1 MTKEKKPD
9 RLALKASAALAAG
22 MSYGQ
27 WVAAGGTIQMDEP
40 EQKQE
45 APGRICTDCGAHFSG
60 SSRTLY
66 CPECRYKRY
75 QESSR
80 RSHERR
86 RERKKNES
94 IT

>member
-1 MTKEKKPD
+1 MAKEKKPD

-45 APGRICTDCGAHFSG
+45 APGRICADCGAPFFG
-60 SSRTLY
+60 GRKARL
-66 CPECRYKRY
+66 CPECSYKHQR
-75 QESSR
+75 ERDR
-80 RSHERR
+80 RHQQRK

>member
-40 EQKQE
+40 EQKRE
-45 APGRICTDCGAHFSG
+45 APGRVCTDCGATFSG
-60 SSRTLY
+60 GSRTLY
-66 CPECRYKRY
+66 CPECRHKHY
-75 QESSR
+75 QESAR
-80 RSHERR
+80 QCRERR
-86 RERKKNES
+86 KERQGYGL
-94 IT
+94 

>member
-1 MTKEKKPD
+1 MAKEKKPD

-45 APGRICTDCGAHFSG
+45 APGRICTDCGARFYG
-60 SSRTLY
+60 GSRTLY
-66 CPECRYKRY
+66 CPECRHKRY
-75 QESSR
+75 LESAR
-80 RSHERR
+80 RTRERR
-86 RERKKNES
+86 RERKINGS
-94 IT
+94 IA